1 MHVILSNI
9 RVIRGDNGRLS
20 HIFNHLIAYFIIIQS
35 SYSIEY
41 EVCIK
46 L

>member
-9 RVIRGDNGRLS
+9 RVIRGDNGQLS
-20 HIFNHLIAYFIIIQS
+20 QIFNHLIAYFIIIQS